1 MPVISSQANP
11 PAAPPTFQ
19 PALDELLQPQPHM
32 IVPSQ
37 RALGEFL
44 EGRRGSVAES
54 WMSQFP
60 HPTTFAA
67 NPDDLIRRAEVG
79 TPAPSL
85 LHPVQDID
93 EAPSPATSDGSFQFP
108 LSPKAKKRATSTSR
122 KGSPRLKEMSPKR
135 LALRLSPAPPSKK
148 LASDKKQTLACLFC
162 RGRKIACG
170 PPLLGSPD
178 RTCK

>member
-1 MPVISSQANP
+1 
-11 PAAPPTFQ
+11 
-19 PALDELLQPQPHM
+19 M

-44 EGRRGSVAES
+44 EGRRESVTES
-54 WMSQFP
+54 TQTNPSFTAAPWMAQFP
-60 HPTTFAA
+60 HPDTFAA
-67 NPDDLIRRAEVG
+67 SPDDLVRCVE

-85 LHPVQDID
+85 LYPVLVTD
-93 EAPSPATSDGSFQFP
+93 ETPSPPTSRESDGSSPGGTQQQHHFHSQS
-108 LSPKAKKRATSTSR
+108 LSPKAKKRAISR
-122 KGSPRLKEMSPKR
+122 RWSPRLKSMSPKR
-135 LALRLSPAPPSKK
+135 PALRSSPALASKK
-148 LASDKKQTLACLFC
+148 LALDKKQTLACLFC